1 MSKKL
6 LVIRL
11 RGQVDVP
18 PDVKHTLKLLRLH
31 KKFHAVLVEETP
43 TILGMLKKVSDYVTW
58 GEIDRDTLAV
68 LLERRG
74 RLSGGRRLTLEYI
87 QKLGFHDFKELAQ
100 AILNGK
106 ISIKDLRELK
116 PVFRLHPPSGG
127 FKYTIKKRFGAGGEL
142 GYRGSAINDLVRK
155 MA

>member
-1 MSKKL
+1 
-6 LVIRL
+6 
-11 RGQVDVP
+11 
-18 PDVKHTLKLLRLH
+18 
-31 KKFHAVLVEETP
+31 
-43 TILGMLKKVSDYVTW
+43 
-58 GEIDRDTLAV
+58 
-68 LLERRG
+68 
-74 RLSGGRRLTLEYI
+74 YI

>member
-1 MSKKL
+1 MSRKL

-11 RGQVDVP
+11 RGQVDLH

-31 KKFHAVLVEETP
+31 KKFHAVLVDESP
-43 TILGMLKKVSDYVTW
+43 SILGMLRKISNYVTW
-58 GEIDRDTLAV
+58 GEIDKDTLAV

-74 RLSGGRRLTLEYI
+74 RLSGRRRLTLEYV
-87 QKLGFHDFKELAQ
+87 QKLGFRNFKELAE
-100 AILNGK
+100 AILDGR
-106 ISIKDLRELK
+106 ISIKDLKELK

-142 GYRGSAINDLVRK
+142 GYRGSAINELVRR